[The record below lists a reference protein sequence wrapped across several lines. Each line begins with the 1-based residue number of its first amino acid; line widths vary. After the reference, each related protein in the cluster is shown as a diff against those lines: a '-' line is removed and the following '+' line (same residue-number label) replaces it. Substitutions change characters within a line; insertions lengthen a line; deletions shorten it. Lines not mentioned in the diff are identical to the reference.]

1 MGERFL
7 LGRST
12 GMALN
17 SEKTKPPVLP
27 LLGHPPGRLSGRS
40 GLLLAWPCDSHR
52 GA

>member
-17 SEKTKPPVLP
+17 SEKTKPPACPAITQSPTRPAQWALRSA
-27 LLGHPPGRLSGRS
+27 PG
-40 GLLLAWPCDSHR
+40 LAL
-52 GA
+52 